1 MLVTWGRW
9 PWWGATCQRGK
20 AWCPAQC
27 RPTTTLGPG
36 TTRGTPGPPITV
48 QFNQSQ
54 IVDNNNKALKM
65 LNAEYKDFMVIPVA
79 CLGCCWEKSW
89 LVTCQS
95 WECLGILRWL
105 EPFYVLARSSASS
118 VSMKAPPGA
127 VRLLMFRI
135 WVQDKAGKPQAAA
148 GALIKVV
155 VMMGLVQDNRG
166 WRTVR

>member
-1 MLVTWGRW
+1 MLATWGRW

-48 QFNQSQ
+48 QFNQNQ
-54 IVDNNNKALKM
+54 IVDNKNEALKM

-95 WECLGILRWL
+95 WECLGILHWL
-105 EPFYVLARSSASS
+105 EPFYVLALCQLSFYKGSTRCSSTLNVSNLGSRQSREATGCSRSS
-118 VSMKAPPGA
+118 
-127 VRLLMFRI
+127 
-135 WVQDKAGKPQAAA
+135 DKGCGHDGTCARQQG
-148 GALIKVV
+148 V
-155 VMMGLVQDNRG
+155 
-166 WRTVR
+166 THS